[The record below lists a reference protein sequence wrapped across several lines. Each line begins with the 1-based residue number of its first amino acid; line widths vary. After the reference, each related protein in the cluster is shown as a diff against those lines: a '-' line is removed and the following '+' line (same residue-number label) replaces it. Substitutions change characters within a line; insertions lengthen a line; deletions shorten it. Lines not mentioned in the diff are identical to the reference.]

1 MTRVGIYFAAVQF
14 LFVTCWT
21 VYVIFLPQLAAQAG
35 IEKKWVIYILM
46 ADQAIFTLM
55 DFSLGV
61 AADRVQRVLGRLGRL
76 LVILTA
82 VSCAAFLLLPL
93 AAPSGSPLLF
103 LALIAIWAVT
113 SSALRAPPMALLG
126 KYVPAPKLP
135 WVSTLTLL
143 GMGIAGA
150 AAPYLTVSLRGV
162 DPRLPFALSSIAL
175 IVAVSAMLWAEKHLA
190 GAAAAAVPEAIPV
203 KPEKKPVGTGVVLFF
218 GAVALLGLGFQ
229 AHFALNSAPL
239 YLRFAKPAELDYLMP
254 VFWVG
259 FNLLIFP
266 ACRANERF
274 GGTVVMA
281 AGAVFG
287 ALASVLA
294 AAAPSLEMLLA
305 LQFLAGGAW
314 AAVLMSAMTAAIAI
328 GHVGREGAATGGLFA
343 LLAIATFTRMGLVA
357 AQVNKDPAASALL
370 VWLPGLAWLVAGLLL
385 VWLALRFRAPA
396 AQSGQAPG

>member
-1 MTRVGIYFAAVQF
+1 MTRVGIYFSAVQF
-14 LFVTCWT
+14 LFVSCWT
-21 VYVIFLPQLAAQAG
+21 VYVIFLPQLAVQAG

-46 ADQAIFTLM
+46 ADQVIFTLM

-76 LVILTA
+76 LVIVTA

-103 LALIAIWAVT
+103 LALITIWAVT

-126 KYVPAPKLP
+126 KYVPASKLP
-135 WVSTLTLL
+135 WLSTLTLL
-143 GMGIAGA
+143 GMGIASA

-162 DPRLPFALSSIAL
+162 DPHLPFALSSIAL
-175 IVAVSAMLWAEKHLA
+175 IVAVSAMHWAEEHLA
-190 GAAAAAVPEAIPV
+190 SAAAAAPAPEAV
-203 KPEKKPVGTGVVLFF
+203 VKKPVGASVILFF
-218 GAVALLGLGFQ
+218 CAVALLGLGFQ

-266 ACRANERF
+266 ACRSNERF

-281 AGAVFG
+281 SGAVVG
-287 ALASVLA
+287 ALASALA
-294 AAAPSLEMLLA
+294 AVAPSLELLLT

-357 AQVNKDPAASALL
+357 VQVNKDPVVSALL
-370 VWLPGLAWLVAGLLL
+370 VWLPSLAWLVAGLLL
-385 VWLALRFRAPA
+385 VWLALRLRAPV
-396 AQSGQAPG
+396 AQSARAPV

>member
-1 MTRVGIYFAAVQF
+1 
-14 LFVTCWT
+14 
-21 VYVIFLPQLAAQAG
+21 
-35 IEKKWVIYILM
+35 M

-55 DFSLGV
+55 DFSMGV

-103 LALIAIWAVT
+103 LVLIAIWAVT
-113 SSALRAPPMALLG
+113 SSALRAPPMAILG

-135 WVSTLTLL
+135 WVSTLALL
-143 GMGIAGA
+143 GMGVAGA
-150 AAPYLTVSLRGV
+150 GAPYLTVSLRGV

-175 IVAVSAMLWAEKHLA
+175 IVAVSAMLWAEKYLA
-190 GAAAAAVPEAIPV
+190 GATAEAVPEPV
-203 KPEKKPVGTGVVLFF
+203 KKKPVGTGVVLFF
-218 GAVALLGLGFQ
+218 GAVAMLGLGFQ

-254 VFWVG
+254 VFWIG

-281 AGAVFG
+281 AGAVAG
-287 ALASVLA
+287 ALASALA
-294 AAAPSLEMLLA
+294 AAAPSLELLVV

-357 AQVNKDPAASALL
+357 AQLNKDPAVSALL

-385 VWLALRFRAPA
+385 VWLTLSFRSLPA
-396 AQSGQAPG
+396 EAARTPG

>member
-1 MTRVGIYFAAVQF
+1 MTRVGLYFAAVQF

-103 LALIAIWAVT
+103 LGLIAIWAMS

-126 KYVPAPKLP
+126 KYVPTPKLP

-143 GMGIAGA
+143 GMGFAGA

-175 IVAVSAMLWAEKHLA
+175 VVAVSAMLWAEKHLA
-190 GAAAAAVPEAIPV
+190 GAAAAAPPPEAV
-203 KPEKKPVGTGVVLFF
+203 VKKPVGAGVALFF
-218 GAVALLGLGFQ
+218 CAVALLGLGFQ

-281 AGAVFG
+281 AGAVTG
-287 ALASVLA
+287 ALASALA
-294 AAAPSLEMLLA
+294 AAAPSLELLLA

-343 LLAIATFTRMGLVA
+343 MLAIATFTRMGLVA
-357 AQVNKDPAASALL
+357 AQVNQDPAVSALL

-396 AQSGQAPG
+396 AQPGQAPG

>member
-1 MTRVGIYFAAVQF
+1 MTRIGIYFAGVQF

-55 DFSLGV
+55 DFSMGV

-82 VSCAAFLLLPL
+82 ISCVAFLLLPL
-93 AAPSGSPLLF
+93 AAPANSPVLF
-103 LALIAIWAVT
+103 LALIAIWAMT
-113 SSALRAPPMALLG
+113 SSALRAPPMALMG

-190 GAAAAAVPEAIPV
+190 GTAAEAAPVAV
-203 KPEKKPVGTGVVLFF
+203 EKKPVGAGVVLFF

-254 VFWVG
+254 VFWIG

-274 GGTVVMA
+274 GGTIVMA
-281 AGAVFG
+281 AGAVLG

-294 AAAPSLEMLLA
+294 AAAPSLESLLA

-357 AQVNKDPAASALL
+357 AQLNKDPAVSALL
-370 VWLPGLAWLVAGLLL
+370 VWLPGLAWTVAGLLL
-385 VWLALRFRAPA
+385 VLLTLRFRAPA
-396 AQSGQAPG
+396 AEPARTRA

>member
-1 MTRVGIYFAAVQF
+1 MTRVGIYFAVVQF

-46 ADQAIFTLM
+46 ADQVIFTLM
-55 DFSLGV
+55 DFAMGV

-103 LALIAIWAVT
+103 LVLIAIWAMT

-126 KYVPAPKLP
+126 KYVPVPKLP

-143 GMGIAGA
+143 GMGVAGA
-150 AAPYLTVSLRGV
+150 GAPYLTVSLRGV

-190 GAAAAAVPEAIPV
+190 DAAAEAKPEAV
-203 KPEKKPVGTGVVLFF
+203 EKKPVGAGVVLFF

-239 YLRFAKPAELDYLMP
+239 YLRFAKPAELDTLMP
-254 VFWVG
+254 VFWIG

-281 AGAVFG
+281 AGAVAG
-287 ALASVLA
+287 ALASALA
-294 AAAPSLEMLLA
+294 AAAPSLELLLA

-357 AQVNKDPAASALL
+357 AQLNKDPAVSALL
-370 VWLPGLAWLVAGLLL
+370 VWLPGLAWLAAGLLL
-385 VWLALRFRAPA
+385 AWLTLRFQAPSAESGRAP
-396 AQSGQAPG
+396 G

>member
-1 MTRVGIYFAAVQF
+1 MTRVGIYFAFVQF

-55 DFSLGV
+55 DFAMGV

-76 LVILTA
+76 LVALTA
-82 VSCAAFLLLPL
+82 VSCIAFLLLPL

-103 LALIAIWAVT
+103 LSLIAIWAVT

-126 KYVPAPKLP
+126 KYVPTPKLP

-150 AAPYLTVSLRGV
+150 GAPYLTVSLRGV

-190 GAAAAAVPEAIPV
+190 GTAAEAAQDPV
-203 KPEKKPVGTGVVLFF
+203 AKKPVGAGVVLFF
-218 GAVALLGLGFQ
+218 AAVTLLGLGFQ

-254 VFWVG
+254 VFWIG

-281 AGAVFG
+281 AGAVLG
-287 ALASVLA
+287 ALASALA
-294 AAAPSLEMLLA
+294 AIAPSLESLLA
-305 LQFLAGGAW
+305 LQFLVGGAW
-314 AAVLMSAMTAAIAI
+314 AAVLMSAMTAAITI

-357 AQVNKDPAASALL
+357 AQLNKDPAVSALL
-370 VWLPGLAWLVAGLLL
+370 VWLPGFAWLAAGLLL
-385 VWLALRFRAPA
+385 LWLTLRFRPPA
-396 AQSGQAPG
+396 EHPA

>member
-1 MTRVGIYFAAVQF
+1 MTRVGIYFAFVQF

-55 DFSLGV
+55 DFAMGV

-76 LVILTA
+76 LVVLTA
-82 VSCAAFLLLPL
+82 VSCLAFLLLPL

-103 LALIAIWAVT
+103 LSLIAIWAVT

-126 KYVPAPKLP
+126 KYVPTPKLP

-150 AAPYLTVSLRGV
+150 GAPYLTVSLRGV

-190 GAAAAAVPEAIPV
+190 GTTVAAAEAV
-203 KPEKKPVGTGVVLFF
+203 EKKPVGAGVVLFF
-218 GAVALLGLGFQ
+218 AAVTLLGLGFQ

-254 VFWVG
+254 VFWIG

-281 AGAVFG
+281 AGAVLG
-287 ALASVLA
+287 ALASALA
-294 AAAPSLEMLLA
+294 AIAPSLESLLA
-305 LQFLAGGAW
+305 LQFLVGGAW
-314 AAVLMSAMTAAIAI
+314 AAVLMSAMAAAIAI

-343 LLAIATFTRMGLVA
+343 LLEIATFTRMGLVA
-357 AQVNKDPAASALL
+357 AQLNKDPAVSALL
-370 VWLPGLAWLVAGLLL
+370 VWLPGFAWLAAGLLL
-385 VWLALRFRAPA
+385 LWLTLRFRPPA
-396 AQSGQAPG
+396 EHPA

>member
-1 MTRVGIYFAAVQF
+1 MTRVGIYFTAVQF

-21 VYVIFLPQLAAQAG
+21 VYVIFLPQLVAQAG

-55 DFSLGV
+55 DFSIGV
-61 AADRVQRVLGRLGRL
+61 AADRVGRTLGRLGRL
-76 LVILTA
+76 LVVLTA

-103 LALIAIWAVT
+103 LALIAVWAMT

-150 AAPYLTVSLRGV
+150 GAPYLTVSLRGV

-175 IVAVSAMLWAEKHLA
+175 IVAVSAMLWAERHLA
-190 GAAAAAVPEAIPV
+190 GAAAAAPSPQAVV
-203 KPEKKPVGTGVVLFF
+203 KKPVGAGVALFF
-218 GAVALLGLGFQ
+218 CAVALLGLGFQ

-254 VFWVG
+254 VFWIG

-281 AGAVFG
+281 AGAVAG
-287 ALASVLA
+287 ALASALA
-294 AAAPSLEMLLA
+294 AAAP
-305 LQFLAGGAW
+305 
-314 AAVLMSAMTAAIAI
+314 
-328 GHVGREGAATGGLFA
+328 
-343 LLAIATFTRMGLVA
+343 
-357 AQVNKDPAASALL
+357 
-370 VWLPGLAWLVAGLLL
+370 
-385 VWLALRFRAPA
+385 
-396 AQSGQAPG
+396 

>member
-21 VYVIFLPQLAAQAG
+21 VYAIFLPQLAAQAG

-61 AADRVQRVLGRLGRL
+61 AADRVQRVLGRLGWL

-103 LALIAIWAVT
+103 LGLIAIWAMT

-135 WVSTLTLL
+135 WMSTLTLL

-190 GAAAAAVPEAIPV
+190 GAAAAAPPPEAV
-203 KPEKKPVGTGVVLFF
+203 VKKPVGAGVALFF
-218 GAVALLGLGFQ
+218 CAVALLGLGFQ

-281 AGAVFG
+281 AGAVAG
-287 ALASVLA
+287 ALASALA
-294 AAAPSLEMLLA
+294 AAAPTLELLLA

-357 AQVNKDPAASALL
+357 AQVNKDPAVSALL

>member
-1 MTRVGIYFAAVQF
+1 MTRIGIYFAAVQF

-61 AADRVQRVLGRLGRL
+61 AADRVQRVLGRLGWL

-93 AAPSGSPLLF
+93 AAPSGSPLVF
-103 LALIAIWAVT
+103 LGLIAIWAMT

-190 GAAAAAVPEAIPV
+190 GAAAAAASPTEPV
-203 KPEKKPVGTGVVLFF
+203 MKKPVGAGVAIFF

-229 AHFALNSAPL
+229 THFALNSAPL
-239 YLRFAKPAELDYLMP
+239 YLRFAEPAQLDYLMP
-254 VFWVG
+254 MFWVG

-281 AGAVFG
+281 AGAVLG
-287 ALASVLA
+287 ALASALA
-294 AAAPSLEMLLA
+294 AAAPTLESLLA

-314 AAVLMSAMTAAIAI
+314 AAVLMSAMTAAISI

-357 AQVNKDPAASALL
+357 AQLNKDPAVSALL
-370 VWLPGLAWLVAGLLL
+370 VWLPGLAWTVAGLLL

-396 AQSGQAPG
+396 TESAQGPG

>member
-1 MTRVGIYFAAVQF
+1 MTRVGIYFAFVQF

-55 DFSLGV
+55 DFAMGV

-76 LVILTA
+76 LVALTA
-82 VSCAAFLLLPL
+82 VSCIAFLLLPL

-103 LALIAIWAVT
+103 LSLIAIWAVT

-126 KYVPAPKLP
+126 KYVPTPKLP

-150 AAPYLTVSLRGV
+150 GAPYLTVSLRGV

-190 GAAAAAVPEAIPV
+190 GTTVAAAEAV
-203 KPEKKPVGTGVVLFF
+203 EKKPVGAGVVLFF
-218 GAVALLGLGFQ
+218 AAVTLLGLGFQ

-254 VFWVG
+254 VFWIG

-281 AGAVFG
+281 AGAVLG
-287 ALASVLA
+287 ALASALA
-294 AAAPSLEMLLA
+294 AIAPSLESLLA
-305 LQFLAGGAW
+305 LQFLVGGAW
-314 AAVLMSAMTAAIAI
+314 AAVLMSAMAAAIAI

-357 AQVNKDPAASALL
+357 AQLNKDPAVSALL
-370 VWLPGLAWLVAGLLL
+370 VWLPGFAWLAAGLLL
-385 VWLALRFRAPA
+385 LWLTLRFRPPA
-396 AQSGQAPG
+396 EHPA

>member
-1 MTRVGIYFAAVQF
+1 
-14 LFVTCWT
+14 
-21 VYVIFLPQLAAQAG
+21 
-35 IEKKWVIYILM
+35 
-46 ADQAIFTLM
+46 
-55 DFSLGV
+55 
-61 AADRVQRVLGRLGRL
+61 
-76 LVILTA
+76 
-82 VSCAAFLLLPL
+82 
-93 AAPSGSPLLF
+93 LF

-126 KYVPAPKLP
+126 KYVPTPKLP

-143 GMGIAGA
+143 GMGVAGA
-150 AAPYLTVSLRGV
+150 AAPYLTLSLRGV

-175 IVAVSAMLWAEKHLA
+175 IVAASAMLWAEKHLA
-190 GAAAAAVPEAIPV
+190 GTAVTAAEAVEN
-203 KPEKKPVGTGVVLFF
+203 KPIGAGVVLFF

-254 VFWVG
+254 VFWIG

-281 AGAVFG
+281 AGAVLG
-287 ALASVLA
+287 ALASALA
-294 AAAPSLEMLLA
+294 SIAPSLESLLA

-314 AAVLMSAMTAAIAI
+314 AAVLMSAMTAAITI

-357 AQVNKDPAASALL
+357 AQLNKDPAVSALL
-370 VWLPGLAWLVAGLLL
+370 VWLPGFAWLAAGLLL
-385 VWLALRFRAPA
+385 LWLTLRFRAPA
-396 AQSGQAPG
+396 EHPA

>member
-1 MTRVGIYFAAVQF
+1 MTRVGIYFAFVQF

-55 DFSLGV
+55 DFSMGV

-103 LALIAIWAVT
+103 LVLIAIWAVT
-113 SSALRAPPMALLG
+113 SSALRAPPMAILG

-143 GMGIAGA
+143 GMGVAGA
-150 AAPYLTVSLRGV
+150 GAPYLTVSLRGV

-175 IVAVSAMLWAEKHLA
+175 IVAVSAMLWAEKYLA
-190 GAAAAAVPEAIPV
+190 GATAEAVPEPV
-203 KPEKKPVGTGVVLFF
+203 KKKPVGTGVVLFF
-218 GAVALLGLGFQ
+218 GAVAMLGLGFQ

-254 VFWVG
+254 VFWIG

-281 AGAVFG
+281 AGAVAG
-287 ALASVLA
+287 ALASALA
-294 AAAPSLEMLLA
+294 AAAPSLELLVV

-357 AQVNKDPAASALL
+357 AQLNKDPAVSALL

-385 VWLALRFRAPA
+385 VWLTLSFRSLPA
-396 AQSGQAPG
+396 EAARTPG

>member
-1 MTRVGIYFAAVQF
+1 MTRVGIYFAFVQF

-55 DFSLGV
+55 DFAMGV

-76 LVILTA
+76 LVALTA
-82 VSCAAFLLLPL
+82 VSCIAFLLLPL

-103 LALIAIWAVT
+103 LSLIAIWAVT

-126 KYVPAPKLP
+126 KYVPTPKLP

-150 AAPYLTVSLRGV
+150 GAPYLTVSLRGV

-175 IVAVSAMLWAEKHLA
+175 VVAVSAMLWAEKHLA
-190 GAAAAAVPEAIPV
+190 RATVAAAEAV
-203 KPEKKPVGTGVVLFF
+203 EKKPVGAGVVLFF

-254 VFWVG
+254 VFWIG

-281 AGAVFG
+281 AGAVLG
-287 ALASVLA
+287 ALASALA
-294 AAAPSLEMLLA
+294 AIAPSLESLLA
-305 LQFLAGGAW
+305 LQFLVGGAW
-314 AAVLMSAMTAAIAI
+314 AAVLMSAMAAAIAI

-357 AQVNKDPAASALL
+357 AQLNKDPAVSALL
-370 VWLPGLAWLVAGLLL
+370 VWLPGFAWLAAGLLL
-385 VWLALRFRAPA
+385 LWLTLRFRPPA
-396 AQSGQAPG
+396 EHPA

>member
-1 MTRVGIYFAAVQF
+1 MTRIGIYFAAVQF

-55 DFSLGV
+55 DFAMGV

-76 LVILTA
+76 LVIVTA
-82 VSCAAFLLLPL
+82 VSFAAFLMLPL
-93 AAPSGSPLLF
+93 AAPAGSPLLF
-103 LALIAIWAVT
+103 LALIAIWAMT

-150 AAPYLTVSLRGV
+150 GAPYLTVSLRGV

-190 GAAAAAVPEAIPV
+190 GAAAEATPEPA
-203 KPEKKPVGTGVVLFF
+203 EKKPVGAGVVLFF

-239 YLRFAKPAELDYLMP
+239 YLRFAEPAQLDYLMP

-281 AGAVFG
+281 AGAVLG
-287 ALASVLA
+287 ALASALA
-294 AAAPSLEMLLA
+294 AAAPSLELLLA

-357 AQVNKDPAASALL
+357 AQLNKDPAVSALL
-370 VWLPGLAWLVAGLLL
+370 VWLPGLAWLAAGLLL
-385 VWLALRFRAPA
+385 VWLTLRFRTPA
-396 AQSGQAPG
+396 SEPGRVPG

>member
-55 DFSLGV
+55 DFSMGV

-103 LALIAIWAVT
+103 LVLIAIWAVT
-113 SSALRAPPMALLG
+113 SSALRAPPMAILG

-135 WVSTLTLL
+135 WVSTLALL
-143 GMGIAGA
+143 GMGVAGA
-150 AAPYLTVSLRGV
+150 GAPYLTVSLRGV

-175 IVAVSAMLWAEKHLA
+175 FVAVSAMLWAEKHLA
-190 GAAAAAVPEAIPV
+190 GATAEAVPGPV
-203 KPEKKPVGTGVVLFF
+203 EKKPVGTGVVLFF

-239 YLRFAKPAELDYLMP
+239 YLRFAKPSELDYFMP
-254 VFWVG
+254 VFWIG

-281 AGAVFG
+281 AGAVAG
-287 ALASVLA
+287 ALASALA
-294 AAAPSLEMLLA
+294 AAAPSLELLVV

-357 AQVNKDPAASALL
+357 AQLNKDPAVSALL

-385 VWLALRFRAPA
+385 VWLTLSFRSLPA
-396 AQSGQAPG
+396 EAARTPG

>member
-46 ADQAIFTLM
+46 ADQMIFTLM
-55 DFSLGV
+55 DFSMGV

-82 VSCAAFLLLPL
+82 VSCVAFLLLPL
-93 AAPSGSPLLF
+93 AAPSGSPALF
-103 LALIAIWAVT
+103 LALIAIWAMT

-126 KYVPAPKLP
+126 KYVPTPKLP

-150 AAPYLTVSLRGV
+150 GAPYLTVSLRGV

-175 IVAVSAMLWAEKHLA
+175 IVAVSAMFWAEKHLA
-190 GAAAAAVPEAIPV
+190 GAVAESTPDAV
-203 KPEKKPVGTGVVLFF
+203 EKKPVGAGVVLFF

-254 VFWVG
+254 VFWIG

-281 AGAVFG
+281 AGAVAG
-287 ALASVLA
+287 ALASALA
-294 AAAPSLEMLLA
+294 AAAPSLESLLA

-343 LLAIATFTRMGLVA
+343 LLAIATFARMGLVA
-357 AQVNKDPAASALL
+357 AQLNQDPAVGALL
-370 VWLPGLAWLVAGLLL
+370 VWLPGLAWICAGLLL
-385 VWLALRFRAPA
+385 VWLTLRFRAPA
-396 AQSGQAPG
+396 AESAQASN

>member
-1 MTRVGIYFAAVQF
+1 MTRVGIYFAFVQF

-55 DFSLGV
+55 DFAMGV

-76 LVILTA
+76 LVVLTA
-82 VSCAAFLLLPL
+82 LSCLAFLLLPL

-103 LALIAIWAVT
+103 LSLIAIWAVT

-126 KYVPAPKLP
+126 KYVPTPKLP

-150 AAPYLTVSLRGV
+150 GAPYLTVSLRGV

-190 GAAAAAVPEAIPV
+190 GTTVAAAEAV
-203 KPEKKPVGTGVVLFF
+203 EKKPVGAGVVLFF
-218 GAVALLGLGFQ
+218 AAVTLLGLGFQ

-254 VFWVG
+254 VFWIG

-281 AGAVFG
+281 AGAVLG
-287 ALASVLA
+287 ALASALA
-294 AAAPSLEMLLA
+294 AIAPSLESLLA
-305 LQFLAGGAW
+305 LQFLVGGAW
-314 AAVLMSAMTAAIAI
+314 AAVLMSAMAAAIAI

-357 AQVNKDPAASALL
+357 AQLNKDPAVSALL
-370 VWLPGLAWLVAGLLL
+370 VWLPGFAWLAAGLLL
-385 VWLALRFRAPA
+385 LWLTLRFRPPA
-396 AQSGQAPG
+396 EHPA

>member
-1 MTRVGIYFAAVQF
+1 MTRVGLYFAAVQF

-55 DFSLGV
+55 DFSLGI
-61 AADRVQRVLGRLGRL
+61 AADRVQHVLGRLGRL

-103 LALIAIWAVT
+103 LALIAVWAMT

-143 GMGIAGA
+143 GLGIAGA

-190 GAAAAAVPEAIPV
+190 GAAAAASPIEAV
-203 KPEKKPVGTGVVLFF
+203 VKKPVGAGVAIFF
-218 GAVALLGLGFQ
+218 CAVALLGLGFQ

-281 AGAVFG
+281 TGAVAG
-287 ALASVLA
+287 ALASALA
-294 AAAPSLEMLLA
+294 AAAPSLELLLA

-328 GHVGREGAATGGLFA
+328 GHVGREGATTGGLFA

-357 AQVNKDPAASALL
+357 AQLNQDPAVSALL
-370 VWLPGLAWLVAGLLL
+370 VWLPGLTWTVAGLLL
-385 VWLALRFRAPA
+385 VWLSLRFQASA
-396 AQSGQAPG
+396 AQASG

>member
-21 VYVIFLPQLAAQAG
+21 VYVIYLPQLAAQAG

-55 DFSLGV
+55 DFSIGV
-61 AADRVQRVLGRLGRL
+61 AADRVARTLGRLGRL
-76 LVILTA
+76 LVVITA
-82 VSCAAFLLLPL
+82 ISCVAFLLLPM
-93 AAPSGSPLLF
+93 AAPSGSPALF
-103 LALIAIWAVT
+103 MALIVVWAMT
-113 SSALRAPPMALLG
+113 SSALRAPPMMLLG
-126 KYVPAPKLP
+126 KYVPTPKLP

-150 AAPYLTVSLRGV
+150 SAPYLTVTLRGV

-190 GAAAAAVPEAIPV
+190 GAAAAPTLA
-203 KPEKKPVGTGVVLFF
+203 KPAKKPVSTGVVLFF
-218 GAVALLGLGFQ
+218 AAVALLGLGFQ

-239 YLRFAKPAELDYLMP
+239 YLRFAKPAELDTLMP

-274 GGTVVMA
+274 GGSVVMA
-281 AGAVFG
+281 AGAIAG
-287 ALASVLA
+287 ALTSVLA
-294 AAAPSLEMLLA
+294 AAAPSLESLLV
-305 LQFLAGGAW
+305 LQFFAGGAW

-357 AQVNKDPAASALL
+357 AQLNKDPSVSAML
-370 VWLPGLAWLVAGLLL
+370 VWFPGLAWMAAGLLL
-385 VWLALRFRAPA
+385 VWLTLRFRAPVY
-396 AQSGQAPG
+396 

>member
-61 AADRVQRVLGRLGRL
+61 AADRVQRGLGRLGRL

-93 AAPSGSPLLF
+93 VATSGSPLLF
-103 LALIAIWAVT
+103 LALIALWAVT

-135 WVSTLTLL
+135 WMSTLTLL
-143 GMGIAGA
+143 GMGVAGA

-175 IVAVSAMLWAEKHLA
+175 VVAVSAMLWAEKHLA
-190 GAAAAAVPEAIPV
+190 GAAAAAPPPEV
-203 KPEKKPVGTGVVLFF
+203 VVKKPVGAGVALFF
-218 GAVALLGLGFQ
+218 CAVALLGLGFQ
-229 AHFALNSAPL
+229 THFALNSAPL
-239 YLRFAKPAELDYLMP
+239 YQRFAKPAELDYLMP

-281 AGAVFG
+281 AGAVLG
-287 ALASVLA
+287 ALASALA

-357 AQVNKDPAASALL
+357 AQLNKDPAVSSLL
-370 VWLPGLAWLVAGLLL
+370 VWLPALVWLVAGLLL
-385 VWLALRFRAPA
+385 VWLALRFQAPA

>member
-1 MTRVGIYFAAVQF
+1 MTRVGLYFAAVQF

-55 DFSLGV
+55 DFSMGV

-76 LVILTA
+76 LVVLTA
-82 VSCAAFLLLPL
+82 VSCVAFLLLPL
-93 AAPSGSPLLF
+93 AAPTGSPLLF

-113 SSALRAPPMALLG
+113 SSALRAPPMALIG

-150 AAPYLTVSLRGV
+150 GAPYLTVSLRGV

-190 GAAAAAVPEAIPV
+190 GAAANAPEPEAV
-203 KPEKKPVGTGVVLFF
+203 EKKSVGAGVVLFF
-218 GAVALLGLGFQ
+218 CAVALLGLGFQ

-254 VFWVG
+254 VFWIG

-274 GGTVVMA
+274 GGTAVMA
-281 AGAVFG
+281 AGAVLG

-294 AAAPSLEMLLA
+294 AAAPSLESLLA

-357 AQVNKDPAASALL
+357 AQLNKDPAVSALL
-370 VWLPGLAWLVAGLLL
+370 VWLPGLAWLVAGVIL
-385 VWLALRFRAPA
+385 VWLTLRFWAPPAGA
-396 AQSGQAPG
+396 ARTPA

>member
-55 DFSLGV
+55 DFSMGV

-103 LALIAIWAVT
+103 LVLIAIWAVT
-113 SSALRAPPMALLG
+113 SSALRAPPMAILG

-143 GMGIAGA
+143 GMGVAGA
-150 AAPYLTVSLRGV
+150 GAPYLTVSLRGV

-175 IVAVSAMLWAEKHLA
+175 IVAVSAMLWAEKYLA
-190 GAAAAAVPEAIPV
+190 GATAEAVPEPV
-203 KPEKKPVGTGVVLFF
+203 KKKPVGTGVVLFF
-218 GAVALLGLGFQ
+218 GAVAMLGLGFQ

-254 VFWVG
+254 VFWIG

-281 AGAVFG
+281 AGAVAG
-287 ALASVLA
+287 ALASALA
-294 AAAPSLEMLLA
+294 AAAPSLELLVV

-343 LLAIATFTRMGLVA
+343 MLAIATFTRMGLVA
-357 AQVNKDPAASALL
+357 AQLNKDPAVSALL

-385 VWLALRFRAPA
+385 VWLTLSFRSLPA
-396 AQSGQAPG
+396 EAARTPG

>member
-55 DFSLGV
+55 DFSMGV

-103 LALIAIWAVT
+103 LVLIAIWAVT
-113 SSALRAPPMALLG
+113 SSALRAPPMAILG

-143 GMGIAGA
+143 GMGVAGA
-150 AAPYLTVSLRGV
+150 GAPYLTVSLRGV

-175 IVAVSAMLWAEKHLA
+175 IVAVSAMLWAEKYLA
-190 GAAAAAVPEAIPV
+190 GATAEAVPEPV
-203 KPEKKPVGTGVVLFF
+203 KKKPVGTGVVLFF
-218 GAVALLGLGFQ
+218 GAVAMLGLGFQ

-254 VFWVG
+254 VFWIG

-281 AGAVFG
+281 AGAVAG
-287 ALASVLA
+287 ALASALA
-294 AAAPSLEMLLA
+294 AAAPSLELLVV

-357 AQVNKDPAASALL
+357 AQLNKDPAVSALL

-385 VWLALRFRAPA
+385 VWLTLSFRPLPA
-396 AQSGQAPG
+396 DAARTSG